1 MKIERKQLK
10 EIEFIF
16 RQSAQGVHLL
26 FDDREKLVHI
36 LSRPVQEKIFFDSK
50 NMEKLQEVFTRLI
63 SEKSLKDK
71 QVYLKSLSAEYFEIF
86 ARAYFHIVENSILT
100 QDKLIH

>member
-1 MKIERKQLK
+1 MKIERKQLR

-26 FDDREKLVHI
+26 FDDRKKLIHI
-36 LSRPVQEKIFFDSK
+36 LSRPVQEKSFFDDK
-50 NMEKLQEVFTRLI
+50 NMEKLQEVFTGLLTQKGLR
-63 SEKSLKDK
+63 DK
-71 QVYLKSLSAEYFEIF
+71 QVYLESLSAKHFEIF